1 MTIETANAATVPGLL
16 NTLTWAWL
24 FTALPTAVCLWF
36 INAPYG
42 RHNPGS
48 WGPQVN
54 ARVGWLLMESP
65 SVLIPIGVFI
75 YLRGWES
82 TAITV
87 FFLIWQTHY
96 VHQAWVY
103 PFRLAQ
109 TSSPMPIA
117 LASFGAIFN
126 FINCGLH
133 GTWLILFHDS
143 IALDWAAPHF
153 LAGICL
159 FIIGMAVNIDSCTRL
174 LRLKKENPGGY
185 TVPQGGLFR
194 WVSCPHYLGEIIEWF
209 GWALLTWSLPG
220 LTFAVWTLANL
231 GPRARAHHH
240 WYHKQFSDYPAK
252 RKALIPGLF

>member
-117 LASFGAIFN
+117 LASFGA
-126 FINCGLH
+126 CS
-133 GTWLILFHDS
+133 TAS
-143 IALDWAAPHF
+143 TAAF
-153 LAGICL
+153 
-159 FIIGMAVNIDSCTRL
+159 T
-174 LRLKKENPGGY
+174 EPG
-185 TVPQGGLFR
+185 
-194 WVSCPHYLGEIIEWF
+194 
-209 GWALLTWSLPG
+209 
-220 LTFAVWTLANL
+220 
-231 GPRARAHHH
+231 
-240 WYHKQFSDYPAK
+240 
-252 RKALIPGLF
+252 